1 MTRVLFICCHD
12 SFLHHADIRID
23 VLLRMS
29 AVLRNHFD
37 DSASDDDTVRNFCN
51 VGRLICRVD
60 AEAYGYRNIGYFAD
74 CGDHGIEVCL
84 DLASDTGNKVL
95 ENSEYSAREAAD
107 TLCEALDCEC
117 VQVIGRKFVLFKKK
131 KKESAFDAV
140 FAK

>member
-84 DLASDTGNKVL
+84 DLASDTGNAQRRYEVDKTFGVCGNFL
-95 ENSEYSAREAAD
+95 NALLRRRRNQGNDIDLMAA
-107 TLCEALDCEC
+107 LNI
-117 VQVIGRKFVLFKKK
+117 V
-131 KKESAFDAV
+131 
-140 FAK
+140 

>member
-51 VGRLICRVD
+51 VGRLIGRVD
-60 AEAYGYRNIGYFAD
+60 AEAYGYRKIKPS
-74 CGDHGIEVCL
+74 
-84 DLASDTGNKVL
+84 ASAAIFWMRCSDVG
-95 ENSEYSAREAAD
+95 AIREM
-107 TLCEALDCEC
+107 T
-117 VQVIGRKFVLFKKK
+117 
-131 KKESAFDAV
+131 ST
-140 FAK
+140 

>member
-51 VGRLICRVD
+51 VGCLIGRVD
-60 AEAYGYRNIGYFAD
+60 AEPTAT
-74 CGDHGIEVCL
+74 GISVTLRIAAIME
-84 DLASDTGNKVL
+84 SRSVL
-95 ENSEYSAREAAD
+95 ISLLTPVTPETIR
-107 TLCEALDCEC
+107 
-117 VQVIGRKFVLFKKK
+117 GR
-131 KKESAFDAV
+131 
-140 FAK
+140 

>member
-51 VGRLICRVD
+51 VGRLIGRVD
-60 AEAYGYRNIGYFAD
+60 AEEKSPF
-74 CGDHGIEVCL
+74 GDGL
-84 DLASDTGNKVL
+84 STWSKLW
-95 ENSEYSAREAAD
+95 
-107 TLCEALDCEC
+107 
-117 VQVIGRKFVLFKKK
+117 
-131 KKESAFDAV
+131 
-140 FAK
+140 